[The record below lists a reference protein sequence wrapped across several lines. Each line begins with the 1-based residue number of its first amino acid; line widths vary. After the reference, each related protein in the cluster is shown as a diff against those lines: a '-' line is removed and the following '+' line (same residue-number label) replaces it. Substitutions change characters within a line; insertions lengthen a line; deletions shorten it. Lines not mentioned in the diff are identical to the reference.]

1 MFEGDQVPFVLTA
14 GIFLRKNPEP
24 VDCHDSDL
32 PSKLERTRSYVPP
45 LSIVPDWNRH
55 GGSDFTTAT
64 LEVRRTAPTG
74 CGEAMTYVLLAF
86 ATVFAIG
93 VSSARADPISTFQ
106 VTDAT
111 MFMGP
116 NRGDGNVRFTFI
128 GPGLDV
134 EGFGGMACFSW
145 CSGTAIPLDARTDL
159 TQIFVGNFTTA
170 VLGGVAYSADF
181 ELIMGDPPFFDAS
194 GGLNPI
200 AMGFVGSGP
209 TFSAFRMLLPTGSWS
224 LNFEP
229 AQEDNGNPARRF
241 VNGTFSASALT
252 PTPEPGTFG
261 LLLAGSAG
269 IGWIT
274 RRPRKF
280 RDV

>member
-1 MFEGDQVPFVLTA
+1 
-14 GIFLRKNPEP
+14 
-24 VDCHDSDL
+24 
-32 PSKLERTRSYVPP
+32 
-45 LSIVPDWNRH
+45 
-55 GGSDFTTAT
+55 
-64 LEVRRTAPTG
+64 
-74 CGEAMTYVLLAF
+74 MTYVLLVL

-111 MFMGP
+111 MFMSP
-116 NRGDGNVRFTFI
+116 NHGDGDNVRFTFT
-128 GPGLDV
+128 GTGLDV
-134 EGFGGMACFSW
+134 EGFGGMACSSW
-145 CSGTAIPLDARTDL
+145 CTGTAVPLDGPTDL
-159 TQIFVGNFTTA
+159 TQIFLADFTKA
-170 VLGGVAYSADF
+170 VLGGVAYSPQF
-181 ELIMGDPPFFDAS
+181 EMLMGQPGFFDAS

-200 AMGFVGSGP
+200 AMGFFGSGP
-209 TFSAFRMLLPTGSWS
+209 TFSAFRMLLPINGGWS

-229 AQEDNGNPARRF
+229 ARDENGTLARRF

-274 RRPRKF
+274 RRRRKF